1 MLGYTRR
8 RGARAVAWDL
18 AGAPALQERK
28 DFMSIGIGNG
38 WSSRIAVLALW
49 SALGLGLTGCGC
61 KSESKP
67 YNVTVSLDP
76 SFAGKPVIEVHLVGI
91 NDSED
96 RYWNQYSMTRYWS
109 SDDKL
114 RQTAPRHVMQ
124 FGPNKPDSQ
133 TLSADHALWNTWLSR
148 GATKLYVLAFLPEK
162 FDDAPG
168 DTDPRRRILPLDR
181 CKWPQADKQQ
191 IKVKLL
197 PSNVEV
203 ETPPGPAKK

>member
-1 MLGYTRR
+1 
-8 RGARAVAWDL
+8 
-18 AGAPALQERK
+18 
-28 DFMSIGIGNG
+28 MSIGNGNG
-38 WSSRIAVLALW
+38 WNRIAVLAIVT
-49 SALGLGLTGCGC
+49 LGGIGLAGCGC

-91 NDSED
+91 NDAED
-96 RYWNQYSMTRYWS
+96 KFWNTYSMTRYWS

-114 RQTAPRHVMQ
+114 RQNAPRYVMQ

-133 TLSADHALWNTWLSR
+133 TLPADNNIWNTWLQR

-168 DTDPRRRILPLDR
+168 DMDPRRRILPLDH
-181 CKWPQADKQQ
+181 CKWPQGEKQQ
-191 IKVKLL
+191 IRVKLL

-203 ETPPGPAKK
+203 ETPPGSAKK

>member
-1 MLGYTRR
+1 
-8 RGARAVAWDL
+8 
-18 AGAPALQERK
+18 
-28 DFMSIGIGNG
+28 MSIGNG
-38 WSSRIAVLALW
+38 WSRTAVLAVW
-49 SALGLGLTGCGC
+49 AALCFGLTGCGC

-91 NDSED
+91 NDAED
-96 RYWNQYSMTRYWS
+96 GYWKGYSMTKYWS

-133 TLSADHALWNTWLSR
+133 TLAADHAVWNTWLSR